1 MATKK
6 AAKKVAKKMVK
17 KHKGTQDK
25 GKPMAKKMR
34 FQKAEG
40 NES

>member
-6 AAKKVAKKMVK
+6 AAKKAAKKMVN
-17 KHKGTQDK
+17 KHKHMQDK
-25 GKPMAKKMR
+25 GKPPAKKMR